1 MQPSIRKI
9 AKEIGVS
16 RTTVWKAL
24 NGLPRISNEV
34 REKIIT
40 AVERLHYEPGHM
52 KGGISLR
59 KARFVKLIVFNYER
73 LTRPFFA
80 DVIRGIESVARA
92 NNYSLQFLCMDEE
105 IKREKKDGADIPNIE
120 ERLFEG
126 LIIFGIDLDDKTVTI
141 LNEKNIP
148 FVLINS
154 LKSNENVSYIF
165 PNYRKGAFIAI
176 EHLVRL
182 GHKRIGFITGSMEL
196 KLDFEKMLGYKSALA
211 KFGLEYDEKIIKKGD
226 YSEKKAYKATIAL
239 LESNWAPTAIFAA
252 DDIMAAGVIK
262 AVRSKRLDVPDD
274 IAVVGFNDMQIASL
288 LDPPLTTVKVPT
300 YKIGKLAMEIL
311 LKLMREKKKGK
322 AVKGYKFIL
331 EPELII
337 RQSCGSGEI
346 MKRGDKI
353 EAGLNRGKEEKER

>member
-1 MQPSIRKI
+1 M
-9 AKEIGVS
+9 
-16 RTTVWKAL
+16 
-24 NGLPRISNEV
+24 
-34 REKIIT
+34 
-40 AVERLHYEPGHM
+40 
-52 KGGISLR
+52 
-59 KARFVKLIVFNYER
+59 
-73 LTRPFFA
+73 
-80 DVIRGIESVARA
+80 
-92 NNYSLQFLCMDEE
+92 
-105 IKREKKDGADIPNIE
+105 
-120 ERLFEG
+120 FEG